1 MEAIKLMDYASNS
14 GCSCKIAPQQLQ
26 QILEG
31 NNSIVNEQLLVGNN
45 TADDAAVYAIDD
57 NTCIISTVD
66 FFTPIHN
73 DAFTYGKIAAA
84 NALSDVYAMGGTP
97 IMATAI
103 LGWPTEQLTAETA
116 NAVIAGAR
124 SVCTEANI
132 TIAGGH
138 SIVSK
143 EPFFGLSVNG
153 VVAKKNI
160 KQNNTANIGDVLFLT
175 KPIGLGIYTSAMK
188 KNVLLPDDEL
198 DAVAAMSKLN
208 NIGTLLGTCD
218 WVTAL
223 TDVTGFGL
231 AGHLIEMC
239 EGANLSAAVN
249 WNKIP
254 MLPNLQHY
262 IKAGIRPDATTR
274 NWNSYGKKLKIEKEV
289 PMMDAFT
296 ILPDPQTSGGLLIA
310 VKAEA
315 VEQMQLLLQQN
326 GLENYLTPIGAF
338 IALQEKAVIVNG

>member
-1 MEAIKLMDYASNS
+1 METIKLMDFTTNS
-14 GCSCKIAPQQLQ
+14 GCSCKIAPQQLHE
-26 QILEG
+26 ILSG
-31 NNSIVNEQLLVGNN
+31 NNSVLSENLLVGNN
-45 TADDAAVYAIDD
+45 TSDDAAVYAINDE
-57 NTCIISTVD
+57 TCIISTVD

-103 LGWPTEQLTAETA
+103 LGWPTDLLSADVA

-124 SVCTEANI
+124 TVCNDANI

-153 VVAKKNI
+153 VVSKKNI
-160 KQNNTANIGDVLFLT
+160 KKNNTPQVGDVLFLT

-188 KNVLLPDDEL
+188 KNVLLPQDEIEV
-198 DAVAAMSKLN
+198 VAIMEQLN
-208 NIGTLLGTCD
+208 KIGALLGEQS
-218 WVTAL
+218 WVTAM

-239 EGANLSAAVN
+239 ENANVSAIVKWSN
-249 WNKIP
+249 IP
-254 MLPNLQHY
+254 MLNNIQHY
-262 IKAGIRPDATTR
+262 MKLGIRPDATTR
-274 NWNSYGKKLKIEKEV
+274 NWNSYGKKLQIEKEV

-296 ILPDPQTSGGLLIA
+296 LLPDPQTSGGLLIA
-310 VKAEA
+310 IKADY
-315 VEQMQLLLQQN
+315 VTQMQELMQQN
-326 GLENYLTPIGAF
+326 NVVNYMQPIGYF
-338 IALQEKAVIVNG
+338 VQSQEKTIIVKI